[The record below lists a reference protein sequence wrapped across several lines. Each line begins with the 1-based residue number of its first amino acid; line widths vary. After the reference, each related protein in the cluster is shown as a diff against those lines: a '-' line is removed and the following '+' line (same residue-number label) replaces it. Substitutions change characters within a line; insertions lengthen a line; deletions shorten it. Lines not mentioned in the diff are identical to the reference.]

1 MPKTPIIGVC
11 HKVLHRLLPF
21 GPLKEEL
28 ALFENQVKMWYPFIG
43 PYDPCPPIYV
53 KTYSTPPQL
62 FIPFQPTGLPQFP
75 PYEALQKGTLW
86 PALFSPY
93 DGRRN
98 AE

>member
-1 MPKTPIIGVC
+1 
-11 HKVLHRLLPF
+11 
-21 GPLKEEL
+21 
-28 ALFENQVKMWYPFIG
+28 LFENQVKMWYPFIG

-86 PALFSPY
+86 PAYYTMNTLIIEGAFY
-93 DGRRN
+93 CRDIL
-98 AE
+98 E